1 MTYEY
6 HATVLRVVDG
16 DTLDLDVD
24 LGFHIHVQQR
34 VRLAG
39 INAPEHTTDAG
50 RAALEK
56 LSALLMTTEIGVLFP
71 KVTINSQKPPRFE
84 KYGRWLADV
93 TTSYGESVSELML
106 ASGHAQPW
114 DGKGKRPV

>member
-1 MTYEY
+1 MFEY

-16 DTLDLDVD
+16 DTIDLDVD

-39 INAPEHTTDAG
+39 INAPEHGTEAGDAATKFLKELLFGMRTTA
-50 RAALEK
+50 
-56 LSALLMTTEIGVLFP
+56 FQQ
-71 KVTINSQKPPRFE
+71 VTIQSSKPPRTE

-93 TTSYGESVSELML
+93 TTEHGESVSELLL
-106 ASGHAQPW
+106 AAGHAKAW

>member
-1 MTYEY
+1 MYEY

-16 DTLDLDVD
+16 DTIDLDVD

-39 INAPEHTTDAG
+39 INAPEHGTKAGDA
-50 RAALEK
+50 ATKFLHEQ
-56 LSALLMTTEIGVLFP
+56 LFGMRSTP
-71 KVTINSQKPPRFE
+71 FQEVVIRSTKPPKTE

-93 TTSYGESVSELML
+93 TLATTQES
-106 ASGHAQPW
+106 
-114 DGKGKRPV
+114 KG